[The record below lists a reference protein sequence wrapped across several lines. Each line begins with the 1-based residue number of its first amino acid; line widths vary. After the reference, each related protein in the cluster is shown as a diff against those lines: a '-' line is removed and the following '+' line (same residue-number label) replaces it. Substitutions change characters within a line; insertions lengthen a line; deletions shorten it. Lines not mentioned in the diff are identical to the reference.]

1 MARVPGF
8 DARSGAYVDIRV
20 ARGFPLGGIGS
31 GGLTLQTDGGFGELR
46 ANNNWMCPVRG
57 LRGAFHALFA
67 QSGDRTDTVVLR
79 RSCPEGEYG
88 GVRAV
93 RGTTFAGTLPSCT
106 LAFDD
111 ELPVRVVLHAFT
123 PHVPHDVRDST
134 MPVALFR
141 FALTNEG
148 GAPVEA
154 AILFSFENVLG
165 RGGTGHLGVDLG
177 PGQELRGVRQRVVYD
192 SVAGNWQ
199 ESVTIDGR
207 PGVRFRTDQHF
218 DARSHRAGVTGEY
231 LLLAEPG
238 PGIEVTT
245 CDGWDA
251 GAERASVLDDFA
263 RDGRVRSPSSGRRG
277 ADGGWRP
284 AAAVTARTTL
294 ASGAGAELVFV
305 LAWWTPEHVTEPS
318 LWRHG
323 GAGPHDGSR
332 VGHVYETY
340 FRSID
345 AVATHAIARRD
356 RLADASAEVGS
367 LLAESTLPAW
377 LVRAIR
383 NSIDSTLCNTVVPA
397 SGALYTLEGV
407 DWHWPMGGLTGTN
420 DQRLSAHPYTQTF
433 FTELDLRELDEFR
446 RLVDARGAV
455 PHGNGNCDLG
465 LGTTDVPYGWPMAIA
480 GFLPAN
486 EWTDLTMSLVLQV
499 GRLWRTTGRRDVLER
514 FWPALTRGMDYLD
527 DMAPRAVPEG
537 GTTYDVWDF
546 PGAFVYSATLY
557 LATLRTIQALAA
569 AIEPGRAA
577 VYDRRWAACARR
589 LDEDLWDAR
598 GFFRSSET
606 RDTIFTAAL
615 AGDWAARWIGLDPV
629 VDTGRAASHLRHQHR
644 VLVGAAQ
651 AASAVTPALPWSEAT
666 FDGKAI
672 EHPLR
677 AGLPPGEE
685 FTYVW
690 QVVSYQ
696 ACEQLYLGLVDD
708 GLETLRL
715 LYDRL
720 WRDGLAW
727 SGGLRGNG
735 ESVYMTHPVA
745 WAVLNAVTGA
755 ALDVP
760 GRVLRLDP
768 RTGGELGARLRCPVF
783 FPGFWA
789 MLDHR
794 PGRATTLDVVRAF
807 GEPVEIERVV
817 LTGAAPIEVGTTAL
831 VPGTRIELPA

>member
-8 DARSGAYVDIRV
+8 DAHTGAYVDTRV

-57 LRGAFHALFA
+57 LRGAFHALFVR
-67 QSGDRTDTVVLR
+67 SGQRTDTVVLR
-79 RSCPEGEYG
+79 RSCAEGEYG

-93 RGTTFAGTLPSCT
+93 RGTTFVGALPSCT

-134 MPVALFR
+134 LPVALFR
-141 FALTNEG
+141 FALENPG
-148 GAPVEA
+148 DAPVEA
-154 AILFSFENVLG
+154 AVLFSFENVLG

-199 ESVTIDGR
+199 EAVTVEGR
-207 PGVRFRTDQHF
+207 RGVRFRTDQHF
-218 DARSHRAGVTGEY
+218 DARSHRTGVTGEY
-231 LLLAEPG
+231 LVLAEPG
-238 PGIEVTT
+238 RGIEVTT

-263 RDGRVRSPSSGRRG
+263 HDGRVRSLASGRRG

-284 AAAVTARTTL
+284 AAGVAARTTL
-294 ASGAGAELVFV
+294 APGAGAELVFV
-305 LAWWTPEHVTEPS
+305 LAWWTPAHVTEPS
-318 LWRHG
+318 LWQHG

-332 VGHVYETY
+332 VGHVYETH
-340 FRSID
+340 FPSID
-345 AVATHAIARRD
+345 AVATHALVQRA
-356 RLADASAEVGS
+356 RLAATSAEVGS
-367 LLAESTLPAW
+367 LLGESTLPAW

-383 NSIDSTLCNTVVPA
+383 NSIDSTLCNTVVSA
-397 SGALYTLEGV
+397 NGALYTLEGV

-420 DQRLSAHPYTQTF
+420 DQRLSAHPYTHTF

-446 RLVDARGAV
+446 RLADARGAV

-465 LGTTDVPYGWPMAIA
+465 LGTTDVPYGWPMVIA
-480 GFLPAN
+480 GFLPAK

-514 FWPALTRGMDYLD
+514 FWPALTRGVEYLD
-527 DMAPRAVPEG
+527 GLAPRGVPEG

-557 LATLRTIQALAA
+557 LATLRTMQALAA
-569 AIEPGRAA
+569 AIEPARRAA
-577 VYDRRWAACARR
+577 YGTRWATCARR
-589 LDEDLWDAR
+589 LDEDLWDGR

-606 RDTIFTAAL
+606 SDTIFTAAL

-629 VDTGRAASHLRHQHR
+629 VDPGRAASHLRHQHR
-644 VLVGAAQ
+644 VLVRAARVS
-651 AASAVTPALPWSEAT
+651 SAVTPALPWSEAT
-666 FDGKAI
+666 FDGEAI
-672 EHPLR
+672 EHPMR
-677 AGLPPGEE
+677 AGLPAGEE

-715 LYDRL
+715 VYDRL

-735 ESVYMTHPVA
+735 ESIYMTHPVA

-755 ALDVP
+755 ALDAP
-760 GRVLRLDP
+760 GRTLRLEP
-768 RTGGELGARLRCPVF
+768 RTGGELGDRLRCPIF
-783 FPGFWA
+783 FPGVWA
-789 MLDHR
+789 MLEHR
-794 PGRATTLDVVRAF
+794 PGRTTTLDVVRTF
-807 GEPVEIERVV
+807 GEPVVIERVARA
-817 LTGAAPIEVGTTAL
+817 GAAPIEVRPTAL
-831 VPGTRIELPA
+831 VAGTRIELPA